1 MKRRFELADLRIAE
15 CEQELAR
22 AQTEGALVLIEAT
35 LARETLQGGLATVVE
50 VAHAVRDA
58 LAIPIDD
65 HLDELGRDLAPP

>member
-1 MKRRFELADLRIAE
+1 MNRRFEMADRRIAE

-22 AQTEGALVLIEAT
+22 VQTEGALVLIDAT
-35 LARETLQGGLATVVE
+35 LARETLQSGLTTVVE

-65 HLDELGRDLAPP
+65 HMDELGRDLVPP